1 MKKIIK
7 IVSIF
12 TLMLGFTACEIED
25 NNIIVEPGDNPELVS
40 PEEGTTYVLDPLNP
54 TNPAITVVWNHAK
67 YSVGTE
73 VNYKVEIAKTGTEF
87 ENPVVLQ
94 ETTARQISLTMEQ
107 FNQKVLDAGLTPFT
121 AGEIDIRIK
130 GALGTSNALEVIS
143 NEITVNITPFTTEL
157 PKLAVPGN
165 HQGWTPSTAPLLAAS
180 AFGETDYEGYVWLNG
195 EHKFVAP
202 NVSGAFEWGNTDY
215 GDDGTFSGVL
225 AETGESNCTA
235 TAGYYLI
242 KVNTS
247 AYHPTNNPQGMTY
260 SETPTSW
267 AITGAATPNG
277 WPDPAPDHD
286 MTYNPTTKKWEITIA
301 LTAGEF
307 KFRAN
312 NGWTLNLGADNN
324 GDGSMDYGGPNL
336 SIATAGTYTVIL
348 DLSNPRAYTYSV
360 Q

>member
-1 MKKIIK
+1 MKKIVK
-7 IVSIF
+7 ILSIF
-12 TLMLGFTACEIED
+12 TLILGFTACEIED
-25 NNIIVEPGDNPELVS
+25 NNIIIEPGDSPELVS

-67 YSVGTE
+67 YSVGAE
-73 VNYKVEIAKTGTEF
+73 VNYKVEIAKAGTGF
-87 ENPVVLQ
+87 ETPVVLQ

-107 FNQKVLDAGLTPFT
+107 FNQKVLDAGLVPFT
-121 AGEIDIRIK
+121 AADIDIRVK
-130 GALGTSNALEVIS
+130 GTLGTSNVMEVIS
-143 NEITVNITPFTTEL
+143 NDITINVTPFTTEL
-157 PKLAVPGN
+157 PKLAVAGN
-165 HQGWTPSTAPLLAAS
+165 HQGWDPPTAPRIAAS
-180 AFGETDYEGYVWLNG
+180 AFGETDYEGYMWLNG
-195 EHKFVAP
+195 EYKFVAP
-202 NVSGAFEWGNTDY
+202 NASGAFAWGNTDY

-225 AETGESNCTA
+225 AETGESNCNN
-235 TAGYYLI
+235 TAGYYLV
-242 KVNTS
+242 KANT
-247 AYHPTNNPQGMTY
+247 TTLTY
-260 SETPTSW
+260 SATPTVW

-312 NGWTLNLGADNN
+312 NGWTLNLGADND